1 MSDSVQFYLD
11 EHIPSAVAEGFR
23 YRGVEVVTLDE
34 ANMLGTR
41 DEEHL
46 AFGREENCVL
56 VTHDDDFLR
65 LAAEGA
71 SHSGIVYVPRDR
83 TIGDMVRRL
92 KVLARVFS
100 EEDTKNRIELNL
112 TE

>member
-1 MSDSVQFYLD
+1 MSEPVQFYLD
-11 EHIPSAVAEGFR
+11 EHIPSAVAEGLR

-34 ANMLGTR
+34 ANMLGAR

-65 LAAEGA
+65 LAAEGV

-100 EEDTKNRIELNL
+100 EEDTKNRVEFL
-112 TE
+112 

>member
-1 MSDSVQFYLD
+1 MSDPVQFYFD
-11 EHIPSAVAEGFR
+11 EHVPSAGAEGLR
-23 YRGVEVVTLDE
+23 YRGVGVLTLDE
-34 ANMLGTR
+34 ANMLGAR

-56 VTHDDDFLR
+56 VTHDDFLR

-83 TIGDMVRRL
+83 TTGDMVRRL
-92 KVLARVFS
+92 KVLSRHAK
-100 EEDTKNRIELNL
+100 EP
-112 TE
+112 

>member
-1 MSDSVQFYLD
+1 MSDPVQFYLD
-11 EHIPSAVAEGFR
+11 EHIPSAVAEGLR
-23 YRGVEVVTLDE
+23 HRGVEVVTLDE
-34 ANMLGTR
+34 ANMLGAR

-65 LAAEGA
+65 LAAEGG
-71 SHSGIVYVPRDR
+71 SHAGIVSVPRER
-83 TIGDMVRRL
+83 TIGDMVREL
-92 KVLARVFS
+92 KVLARIFS
-100 EEDTKNRIELNL
+100 EEDTKNRVELNL